1 MNYVIV
7 TQEWM
12 SAHGLLPLP
21 TNRKSADGTKVLLH
35 EEMAA
40 AVAARGADGG
50 YDGVLGTYGH
60 NAARELV
67 NTDPEWAP
75 PADGAQAASAGYVQA
90 AAARN
95 LMTATRAVM
104 QSLEM
109 TDNESL
115 RVMDM
120 YPGWDECVGK
130 GLAQGDKVQW
140 GGRLWKALQ
149 AHTAQ
154 EQWQPGQPGS
164 ESLYAE
170 VVETHAGTAEDPIPY
185 SGNMELEEGKH
196 YTQDGAT
203 YLCTRGTG
211 TPVYA
216 ALSELLGIY
225 VERVTGA

>member
-60 NAARELV
+60 NAARELAD
-67 NTDPEWAP
+67 TDPEWAP
-75 PADGAQAASAGYVQA
+75 SGDGA
-90 AAARN
+90 
-95 LMTATRAVM
+95 
-104 QSLEM
+104 
-109 TDNESL
+109 
-115 RVMDM
+115 
-120 YPGWDECVGK
+120 
-130 GLAQGDKVQW
+130 
-140 GGRLWKALQ
+140 
-149 AHTAQ
+149 
-154 EQWQPGQPGS
+154 
-164 ESLYAE
+164 
-170 VVETHAGTAEDPIPY
+170 
-185 SGNMELEEGKH
+185 
-196 YTQDGAT
+196 QDGAT
-203 YLCTRGTG
+203 YLCTRGTE

-225 VERVTGA
+225 VEQVTGA